1 MQVIVDENGD
11 AIVAVTTILMH
22 DSSSSSPAFF
32 VSLEEEVP
40 EILLVQFP
48 YFLQIGDNLMSIQ
61 EAETR
66 NLTTVLTADMEVL
79 LIGETI
85 NLTYFAIINPNNVVE
100 GNVSKPV
107 VVNYTTIKQEG
118 IGLMVLYSYLTIMF
132 TAFTVGGKGVQKC
145 CSTSYFWVCT
155 IVASLHFQLSTVPSG
170 KQESFCNSFSAWLF
184 DNFYLEDLRIA
195 APLL

>member
-118 IGLMVLYSYLTIMF
+118 IGLMVL
-132 TAFTVGGKGVQKC
+132 
-145 CSTSYFWVCT
+145 
-155 IVASLHFQLSTVPSG
+155 
-170 KQESFCNSFSAWLF
+170 
-184 DNFYLEDLRIA
+184 
-195 APLL
+195 